1 VQVRETILPHVA
13 TLGYGPKFVQIL
25 ERVTPHDPHGVLAS
39 CCVRML
45 YQFSDSKSIVKSIA
59 AQSETTRPIKVLKS
73 SMVPLHKDAAF
84 TIETVR
90 KMLEQNSVK
99 GAPPSSEGGAADMG
113 GPMSIGGSDEH
124 VSALVREA
132 LDKDVNLI
140 SFLTSLLEGTV
151 EGGDQVGSEVSGG
164 EGVGKGWGRGKGR
177 GGKSSSWLLRSLTR
191 VFLLWLVVVFFV
203 LQDMS
208 ICKVHTVEIMHCLE
222 GDGMY
227 GSEVRAQLDGL
238 PIWEEYRH
246 QKHDLFMSRN
256 ETKRQDYFLTYG
268 EGYGPAGDRNM
279 LEDASGGGGH

>member
-1 VQVRETILPHVA
+1 
-13 TLGYGPKFVQIL
+13 
-25 ERVTPHDPHGVLAS
+25 
-39 CCVRML
+39 ML

-99 GAPPSSEGGAADMG
+99 GVPPSSEGGAADMG

-151 EGGDQVGSEVSGG
+151 EGGDQVGSEVSGWRRGG
-164 EGVGKGWGRGKGR
+164 ERMGKGKVGKGKGGRGKGE
-177 GGKSSSWLLRSLTR
+177 GGKKFFVCVLLHG
-191 VFLLWLVVVFFV
+191 FFFLWLVVVFFV

>member
-1 VQVRETILPHVA
+1 MLNYQMPRFSHFFDSNVQVRETILPHVA

-99 GAPPSSEGGAADMG
+99 GVPPSSEGGAADMG

-151 EGGDQVGSEVSGG
+151 EGGDQVGSEVSWWRRGG
-164 EGVGKGWGRGKGR
+164 ERMGKGKGAWGEKFFVVVAFSYTG
-177 GGKSSSWLLRSLTR
+177 
-191 VFLLWLVVVFFV
+191 FLVVVGRCFLCSSGHEH
-203 LQDMS
+203 LQS
-208 ICKVHTVEIMHCLE
+208 AH
-222 GDGMY
+222 G
-227 GSEVRAQLDGL
+227 
-238 PIWEEYRH
+238 
-246 QKHDLFMSRN
+246 
-256 ETKRQDYFLTYG
+256 
-268 EGYGPAGDRNM
+268 
-279 LEDASGGGGH
+279 